1 MKKLKL
7 ILFIVFVFSTSLYAK
22 NYPISPRPL
31 RQLVLESDNIIIGY
45 VVSTFDKK
53 TKDSDSGSKIARVA
67 IIEQIQGKIKK
78 DTLELTFNPNMIC
91 PAPAMYYE
99 KTFVISFL
107 KKYKGEYTT
116 YALNYGAKTLKK
128 NEIEIYKKR
137 IFEIQNIIKID
148 DEEDQFT
155 ETIEWLVKC
164 SENEITR
171 WEGTFEL
178 SPESDFMSFY
188 SRESKIDFKSLLSLE
203 QKNRLKKALLSST
216 NSEYVDFGLVDL
228 VYVGNEKEIEDYML
242 KSLKVLNEDNLW
254 IADGFINRLKHKKNT
269 NEVNKIIEKIEEIN
283 YNYEKVNEK
292 KELIKQFIIEIE
304 K

>member
-7 ILFIVFVFSTSLYAK
+7 ILFIIFVFSNSLFAT

-31 RQLVLESDNIIIGY
+31 RQLVIESENIIIGY

-53 TKDSDSGSKIARVA
+53 TKKSERGSKIARVA
-67 IIEQIQGKIKK
+67 IIEQIQGKIKQ
-78 DTLELTFNPNMIC
+78 DTLELEFNPNMIC

-107 KKYKGEYTT
+107 KKYKGEYST

-128 NEIEIYKKR
+128 DEIEIYKIR
-137 IFEIQNIIKID
+137 IFEIQDILKIANK
-148 DEEDQFT
+148 EQQFT
-155 ETIEWLVKC
+155 ETKEWLVKC

-188 SRESKIDFKSLLSLE
+188 SQDSKIDFKSLLSVQ
-203 QKNRLKKALLSST
+203 QKNRLKKALLYST
-216 NSEYVDFGLVDL
+216 RSEYVDFGLVDL
-228 VYVGNEKEIEDYML
+228 VYVGNEKEIEDYLL
-242 KSLKVLNEDNLW
+242 KSLKELKEDNLW

-269 NEVNKIIEKIEEIN
+269 DEVNQIIAQLEKIDFD
-283 YNYEKVNEK
+283 YEKQKEK
-292 KELIKQFIIEIE
+292 KELIQRFIKEIE